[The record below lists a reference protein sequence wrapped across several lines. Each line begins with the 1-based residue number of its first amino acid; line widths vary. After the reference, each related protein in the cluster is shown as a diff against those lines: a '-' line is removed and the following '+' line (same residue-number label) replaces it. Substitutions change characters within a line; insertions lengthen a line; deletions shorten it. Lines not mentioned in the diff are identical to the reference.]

1 MSLLIT
7 AIILGA
13 ALFTSF
19 VSSIFGMLGGLLLMA
34 VLITI
39 MSTGPAMVLHGLIQF
54 VSNSYR
60 AFLNRK
66 DIQWR
71 IISVF
76 LVGAVA
82 ALWGLTFFAFV
93 PNEAAV
99 LIALGL
105 LPFIAAG
112 LPNTLTLDI
121 SRPYMPVLVGL
132 IVVPVNVLTGVG
144 GPILDIFFQRV
155 SLTRHQVVATK
166 AVIQALAHTTKII
179 YFGVLVGSTQ
189 NWPNALLLFCALFL
203 TVIGTNVGKHVL
215 DNLNDKAFFAWTS
228 GIVMATGGLILVR
241 GLSLVNY

>member
-1 MSLLIT
+1 MSLLVI

-39 MSTGPAMVLHGLIQF
+39 MSTGSAMVLHGLIQF

-66 DIQWR
+66 AIQWR
-71 IISVF
+71 IISIF
-76 LVGAVA
+76 LIGAIA
-82 ALWGLTFFAFV
+82 ALCVLAFVSFV
-93 PNEAAV
+93 PNEATV

-105 LPFIAAG
+105 LPFISACV
-112 LPNTLTLDI
+112 PNRLALDI
-121 SRPYMPVLVGL
+121 SRPYMPMLVGL

-166 AVIQALAHTTKII
+166 AVIQALAHTTKIF

-189 NWPNALLLFCALFL
+189 NWPNAPLLFCAFFF
-203 TVIGTNVGKHVL
+203 TVIGTSAGKLVL

-228 GIVMATGGLILVR
+228 GIVMATGGLILIR
-241 GLSLVNY
+241 GLSLVNF

>member
-1 MSLLIT
+1 VSLLIT

-189 NWPNALLLFCALFL
+189 NWPNALLL
-203 TVIGTNVGKHVL
+203 HVL

>member
-1 MSLLIT
+1 MSLLVI

-39 MSTGPAMVLHGLIQF
+39 MSTGSAMVLHGLIQF

-66 DIQWR
+66 AIQWR

-76 LVGAVA
+76 LIGAIA
-82 ALWGLTFFAFV
+82 ALCSLAFVSFV
-93 PNEAAV
+93 PNEATV

-112 LPNTLTLDI
+112 VPNRLALDI
-121 SRPYMPVLVGL
+121 SRPYMPMLVGL

-179 YFGVLVGSTQ
+179 YFGILVSSTQ
-189 NWPNALLLFCALFL
+189 NWPNAPLLFCAFFF
-203 TVIGTNVGKHVL
+203 TVIGTNAGKHVL
-215 DNLNDKAFFAWTS
+215 DNLNDKTFFAWTS
-228 GIVMATGGLILVR
+228 GIVMATGGLILIR
-241 GLSLVNY
+241 GLSLVSY

>member
-1 MSLLIT
+1 
-7 AIILGA
+7 
-13 ALFTSF
+13 
-19 VSSIFGMLGGLLLMA
+19 MA
-34 VLITI
+34 VLISI

-54 VSNSYR
+54 ISNSYR
-60 AFLNRK
+60 AVLNRK
-66 DIQWR
+66 AIQWR

-76 LVGAVA
+76 LIGAIA
-82 ALWGLTFFAFV
+82 ALCGLASISFV
-93 PNEAAV
+93 PNEATA

-112 LPNTLTLDI
+112 LPNRLALDI
-121 SRPYMPVLVGL
+121 SRPYMPILVGL

-155 SLTRHQVVATK
+155 LLTRHQVVATK

-189 NWPNALLLFCALFL
+189 NWPNAPLLFCAFFL
-203 TVIGTNVGKHVL
+203 TVIGTIAGKRVL

-228 GIVMATGGLILVR
+228 GIVMATGGLILIR

>member
-1 MSLLIT
+1 MSVVSA
-7 AIILGA
+7 AIILVA

-34 VLITI
+34 VLITL

-54 VSNSYR
+54 ASNGYR

-66 DIQWR
+66 DIQWH
-71 IISVF
+71 IIFVF
-76 LVGAVA
+76 LIGAVV
-82 ALWGLTFFAFV
+82 ALAVLVFISFV
-93 PNEAAV
+93 PDEATV

-105 LPFIAAG
+105 LPLIAAS
-112 LPNTLTLDI
+112 LPKSLALDI
-121 SRPYMPVLVGL
+121 SRPYMPILVGL

-179 YFGVLVGSTQ
+179 YFGILVGSTQ
-189 NWPNALLLFCALFL
+189 NWPNAPLLFCAFFL
-203 TVIGTNVGKHVL
+203 TVIGTNAGKHVL

-228 GIVMATGGLILVR
+228 GIVMATGGLILIR
-241 GLSLVNY
+241 GLSLVNF